1 MEGGDW
7 MEKKRLTSKRPFDN
21 PDAVDTDKESIFDED
36 GMQTVDPI
44 PVEELNERVKD
55 EKNKR
60 HSKDESVSE
69 KKYKDK

>member
-1 MEGGDW
+1 
-7 MEKKRLTSKRPFDN
+7 MEKKRSTSKRPFDN

-60 HSKDESVSE
+60 HSKDESASE
-69 KKYKDK
+69 KKYKDE

>member
-1 MEGGDW
+1 
-7 MEKKRLTSKRPFDN
+7 MEKKRPTSKRPFDN

-60 HSKDESVSE
+60 HSKDESASE
-69 KKYKDK
+69 KKYKDE

>member
-1 MEGGDW
+1 
-7 MEKKRLTSKRPFDN
+7 MEKKRPTSKRPFDN
-21 PDAVDTDKESIFDED
+21 PDALDTDKESIFEED

-69 KKYKDK
+69 KKYKGK